1 MVDEYHTGNPVPSSA
16 MPDAW
21 DNNATIDA
29 FVSSQDLKVKTRTGI
44 ERDTMSGM
52 QKKFDDQLT
61 QQRVDF
67 DVQHLSQSDT
77 FNISQSEREAT
88 FSRQLSEQ
96 EGVFESSQADK
107 ENRFA
112 SFLDSSGYVF
122 LGDYQNGPFQFS
134 ARNQYIRYNN
144 QYYRLNAATDVGFTT
159 TGTDATSFAND
170 VTHFVLM
177 DGDTLRQN
185 LGSSEEGMG
194 DDIVTHSDGKT
205 VREHIKYLDRDKL
218 SFYGSTATG
227 LLNFLAY
234 AAASGRECIVDTVV
248 NLTVAVNFDAQF
260 SNIHLRWEAPINSD
274 TQLFN
279 LHNLGPK
286 SILKDMWFQN
296 ITAPWVI
303 NRWDTD
309 GNWIDNAETIAN
321 SVVQTNEEAGYQPT
335 ASDKDVW
342 PLLSDTVKNQQIC
355 GGPVIHTSRGVSV
368 LNPRGRYIAITFM
381 DCNFC
386 KIIEP
391 SVMGGKH
398 QYGTILFNNTGTSGW
413 GMGNQVT
420 GGEVRYG
427 STSGVVHMRHKGK
440 TNGADGVRF
449 YRCGESGYKTYQNE
463 VNGRSARC
471 YGMKVNNLLAEQ
483 CYYDGF
489 DLASDYGEAAERVD
503 DYTLAQFAWN
513 LLPLKHEV
521 TNLTAIGC
529 HGTGAWGDGQGS
541 TYKGLHIQD
550 CYSSGT
556 NFIGRYNIID
566 DVFSKNNNRK
576 NAAIADLVAQIKV
589 PGQNNKVS
597 RVTIIVDDTAITGG
611 YGLYAPSSMVT
622 DLDTD
627 WCTFSSLPSFSELSN
642 LSLGSYSST
651 ETQVWIDGHPRGAF
665 LKNAIGRLLFEL
677 TYGTSGSERGNAA
690 LLPVFNGVFTKGL
703 RVRGENGGMA
713 IMGVPSQSNAAYL
726 DNGTAM
732 FYESGGVLKIQFKN
746 AAGTVTTY
754 TLTQG

>member
-1 MVDEYHTGNPVPSSA
+1 MPFYLTRDPVPSADMRNVFDNAQNLDLALNDITSSFWSDRLGRSRMSWFGLESA
-16 MPDAW
+16 FTVKLSDFELRF
-21 DNNATIDA
+21 I
-29 FVSSQDLKVKTRTGI
+29 SQITEQETA
-44 ERDTMSGM
+44 
-52 QKKFDDQLT
+52 
-61 QQRVDF
+61 F
-67 DVQHLSQSDT
+67 DV
-77 FNISQSEREAT
+77 A
-88 FSRQLSEQ
+88 
-96 EGVFESSQADK
+96 QADK
-107 ENRFA
+107 ESRFTTQ
-112 SFLDSSGYVF
+112 LDGQDARFDAFIASSGYDII
-122 LGDYQNGPFQFS
+122 GDYTVGTIPEGDPLTITEY
-134 ARNQYIRYNN
+134 NQLIRYNN
-144 QYYRLNAATDVGFTT
+144 ELYKLTAATNIPFTAS
-159 TGTDATSFAND
+159 GKTDETWTATDSA
-170 VTHFVLM
+170 HFVSV
-177 DGDTLRQN
+177 GDAALRQN

-205 VREHIKYLDRDKL
+205 VREHIKYLERDKL
-218 SFYGSTATG
+218 SFHGATTDG
-227 LLNFLAY
+227 MLAFLAY
-234 AAASGRECIVDTVV
+234 AAASGRECIIDAEV
-248 NLTVAVNFDAQF
+248 NLTEELNFDAHF
-260 SNIHLRWEAPINSD
+260 ANIHLRWEAPVNSD
-274 TQLFN
+274 IQLFN

-309 GNWIDNAETIAN
+309 GNWIDNAEAIVN
-321 SVVQTNEEAGYQPT
+321 SVVQTNEEVGYQPT

-342 PLLSDTVKNQQIC
+342 PLLSDTIKNQEIC
-355 GGPVIHTSRGVSV
+355 GGPVIHTSRGVTV

-386 KIIEP
+386 KVIEP

-398 QYGTILFNNTGTSGW
+398 QYGTIIFNNTGTTAW
-413 GMGNQVT
+413 GKGNKVID
-420 GGEVRYG
+420 GEVRYG
-427 STSGVVHMRHKGK
+427 SVSGVVYMRHKGK
-440 TNGADGVRF
+440 SSRISGTNA
-449 YRCGESGYKTYQNE
+449 YRCGESGFKTYQNE

-471 YGMKVNNLLAEQ
+471 YGMKWDNLTAEQ
-483 CYYDGF
+483 CYFDGF
-489 DLASDYGEAAERVD
+489 DLASDYGDSAQRVD

-513 LLPLKHEV
+513 LLPLKHET

-541 TYKGLHIQD
+541 TYRNLHIED

-556 NFIGRYNIID
+556 NFIGRYNIIE

-576 NAAIADLVAQIKV
+576 NATISDLVAQVKV

-597 RVTIIVDDTAITGG
+597 HVTIIVDDAAITGG

-627 WCTFSSLPSFSELSN
+627 WCTFPSLPSFSELSN

-665 LKNAIGRLLFEL
+665 LANAIGRLLFEL
-677 TYGTSGSERGNAA
+677 TLGTSGSERGNAA
-690 LLPVFNGVFTKGL
+690 LLPVFNGAFTNGL
-703 RVRGENGGMA
+703 RVRGENGGLA
-713 IMGVPSQSNAAYL
+713 ILGVPSQSNSAYL
-726 DNGTAM
+726 ANGTAM

-754 TLTQG
+754 ALTQG

>member
-159 TGTDATSFAND
+159 TGTTAASFAND

-205 VREHIKYLDRDKL
+205 VREHIKYLERDKL

-355 GGPVIHTSRGVSV
+355 GGPIIHTSRGVSV

-386 KIIEP
+386 TVSEP

-398 QYGTILFNNTGTSGW
+398 QYGTILFNNTGTTAW
-413 GMGNQVT
+413 GKGNKVID
-420 GGEVRYG
+420 GEVRYG
-427 STSGVVHMRHKGK
+427 STSGVVYMRHKGK
-440 TNGADGVRF
+440 SNRIYGTNA
-449 YRCGESGYKTYQNE
+449 YRCGESGFKTYQNE

-471 YGMKVNNLLAEQ
+471 YGVKWDNLTAEQ

-489 DLASDYGEAAERVD
+489 DLASDYGEAAQRVD

-521 TNLTAIGC
+521 ANLTAIGC

-597 RVTIIVDDTAITGG
+597 RVTI
-611 YGLYAPSSMVT
+611 
-622 DLDTD
+622 
-627 WCTFSSLPSFSELSN
+627 
-642 LSLGSYSST
+642 
-651 ETQVWIDGHPRGAF
+651 
-665 LKNAIGRLLFEL
+665 
-677 TYGTSGSERGNAA
+677 
-690 LLPVFNGVFTKGL
+690 
-703 RVRGENGGMA
+703 
-713 IMGVPSQSNAAYL
+713 
-726 DNGTAM
+726 
-732 FYESGGVLKIQFKN
+732 
-746 AAGTVTTY
+746 
-754 TLTQG
+754 

>member
-1 MVDEYHTGNPVPSSA
+1 MADNEKLGSTSPQVLLKNAINLDKLVNDRESESL
-16 MPDAW
+16 PDRFAVLRRTW
-21 DNNATIDA
+21 FGMETAHDRQMQ
-29 FVSSQDLKVKTRTGI
+29 SQ
-44 ERDTMSGM
+44 
-52 QKKFDDQLT
+52 
-61 QQRVDF
+61 
-67 DVQHLSQSDT
+67 
-77 FNISQSEREAT
+77 
-88 FSRQLSEQ
+88 
-96 EGVFESSQADK
+96 
-107 ENRFA
+107 ENRFDTFIA
-112 SFLDSSGYVF
+112 SSGYEVI
-122 LGDYQNGPFQFS
+122 GDYTAGPLTITEY
-134 ARNQYIRYNN
+134 NQLIRYNN
-144 QYYRLNAATDVGFTT
+144 ELYKLTAATDIPFTT
-159 TGTDATSFAND
+159 AGNTDETWTSTDAA
-170 VTHFVLM
+170 HFVSV
-177 DGDTLRQN
+177 GDAALRQN

-218 SFYGSTATG
+218 SFYGTTASG
-227 LLNFLAY
+227 LLAFLAY
-234 AAASGRECIVDTVV
+234 AAASGRECIIDTEV

-260 SNIHLRWEAPINSD
+260 SNINLRWEAPINSD

-279 LHNLGPK
+279 LYNLGPK
-286 SILKDMWFQN
+286 SLLKDMWFQN

-309 GNWIDNAETIAN
+309 GNWIDNAETIVN
-321 SVVQTNEEAGYQPT
+321 SVVQTNEEVGYQPT
-335 ASDKDVW
+335 SSDKDVW
-342 PLLSDTVKNQQIC
+342 SSLPEAVQNQQIC
-355 GGPVIHTSRGVSV
+355 GGPIIHTSRGVTV

-386 KIIEP
+386 KVVQP

-398 QYGTILFNNTGTSGW
+398 QYGTILFNNTGTTAW
-413 GMGNQVT
+413 GKGNKVID
-420 GGEVRYG
+420 GEVRYG
-427 STSGVVHMRHKGK
+427 SVSGVVYMRHKGK
-440 TNGADGVRF
+440 SSRISGTNA
-449 YRCGESGYKTYQNE
+449 YRCGESGFKTYQNE

-471 YGMKVNNLLAEQ
+471 YGMKWDNLTAEQ
-483 CYYDGF
+483 CYFDGF
-489 DLASDYGEAAERVD
+489 DLASDYGDAAQRVD
-503 DYTLAQFAWN
+503 DYKLEQFAWN

-627 WCTFSSLPSFSELSN
+627 WCTFPSLPSFSELSN

-665 LKNAIGRLLFEL
+665 LTNAIGRLLFEL
-677 TYGTSGSERGNAA
+677 TYGVAGSERGNVS
-690 LLPVFNGVFTKGL
+690 LRPVYGGLFTNGL
-703 RVRGENGGMA
+703 RARGEYGGMA
-713 IMGVPSQSNAAYL
+713 ILGVGSQSNSAYL
-726 DNGTAM
+726 NPGEM
-732 FYESGGVLKIQFKN
+732 LLYESGGVLKLQFKN

>member
-1 MVDEYHTGNPVPSSA
+1 MTNITESPSWEDE
-16 MPDAW
+16 
-21 DNNATIDA
+21 
-29 FVSSQDLKVKTRTGI
+29 
-44 ERDTMSGM
+44 
-52 QKKFDDQLT
+52 
-61 QQRVDF
+61 
-67 DVQHLSQSDT
+67 
-77 FNISQSEREAT
+77 ISLIARSERVSGGQDGAANRPLKSLANRTRFLKEAT
-88 FSRQLSEQ
+88 DSAVLELSGKVEAVKSFTEGAELLSPRDEILYGNLRLVWTGAFPKVVPADATPYTTGGVGPGRWAYTSDAAVRQ
-96 EGVFESSQADK
+96 DM
-107 ENRFA
+107 A
-112 SFLDSSGYVF
+112 SFRT
-122 LGDYQNGPFQFS
+122 P
-134 ARNQYIRYNN
+134 
-144 QYYRLNAATDVGFTT
+144 
-159 TGTDATSFAND
+159 GTSM
-170 VTHFVLM
+170 L
-177 DGDTLRQN
+177 
-185 LGSSEEGMG
+185 
-194 DDIVTHSDGKT
+194 THSDGKT
-205 VREHIKYLDRDKL
+205 AEQHIDDLNREKL
-218 SFYGSTATG
+218 SFHGATSDG
-227 LLNFLAY
+227 VLAFLEY
-234 AAASGRECIVDTVV
+234 AAASGRECIIDAEV
-248 NLTVAVNFDAQF
+248 NLTEELNFDAHF
-260 SNIHLRWEAPINSD
+260 ANINLRWEAPVNSD

-286 SILKDMWFQN
+286 SILKDAWFQN

-309 GNWIDNAETIAN
+309 GNWVDKKEDILA
-321 SVVQTNEEAGYQPT
+321 SVVQTNEEVGYQPT
-335 ASDKDVW
+335 SSDKDIWSSLPEAVQ
-342 PLLSDTVKNQQIC
+342 NQQIC
-355 GGPVIHTSRGVSV
+355 GGPIIHTSQGVTV

-386 KIIEP
+386 KVIEP

-398 QYGTILFNNTGTSGW
+398 QYGTILFNNTGTTAW
-413 GMGNQVT
+413 GKGNKVID
-420 GGEVRYG
+420 GEVRYG
-427 STSGVVHMRHKGK
+427 SVSGVVYMRHKGK
-440 TNGADGVRF
+440 SNRIYGTNA
-449 YRCGESGYKTYQNE
+449 YRCGESGFKTYQNE

-471 YGMKVNNLLAEQ
+471 YGMKWDNLTAEQ

-489 DLASDYGEAAERVD
+489 DLASDYGEAAQRVD

-541 TYKGLHIQD
+541 TYRNLHIED

-556 NFIGRYNIID
+556 NFIGEYNIID

-576 NAAIADLVAQIKV
+576 NGTVSDPVAQIKV
-589 PGQNNKVS
+589 PGKNNKVS
-597 RVTIIVDDTAITGG
+597 KITIIVDDAAITGG
-611 YGLYAPSSMVT
+611 YGLYAPSSMAT

-627 WCTFSSLPSFSELSN
+627 WCTLPSLPSFSELSKM
-642 LSLGSYSST
+642 SLGSYSST

-665 LKNAIGRLLFEL
+665 LANAIGRLLFEL

-713 IMGVPSQSNAAYL
+713 IMGVSSQSNAAYL

>member
-1 MVDEYHTGNPVPSSA
+1 MAYLPELPEWTAGVYQLEKSDPVRGGVDGPANRPLIDLLKRTAWLKQRYEEAFSGLGWAELGEWAVGLEVTTPSQIVHYQGYWYRYGGSLPHTITGASPSL
-16 MPDAW
+16 DDK
-21 DNNATIDA
+21 DNW
-29 FVSSQDLKVKTRTGI
+29 
-44 ERDTMSGM
+44 
-52 QKKFDDQLT
+52 
-61 QQRVDF
+61 
-67 DVQHLSQSDT
+67 
-77 FNISQSEREAT
+77 FN
-88 FSRQLSEQ
+88 
-96 EGVFESSQADK
+96 
-107 ENRFA
+107 
-112 SFLDSSGYVF
+112 
-122 LGDYQNGPFQFS
+122 
-134 ARNQYIRYNN
+134 
-144 QYYRLNAATDVGFTT
+144 VG
-159 TGTDATSFAND
+159 ND
-170 VTHFVLM
+170 VS
-177 DGDTLRQN
+177 LRAN

-218 SFYGSTATG
+218 SFYGTTASG
-227 LLNFLAY
+227 LLAFLAY
-234 AAASGRECIVDTVV
+234 AAASGRECIIDTEV

-260 SNIHLRWEAPINSD
+260 SNINLRWEAPINSD

-279 LHNLGPK
+279 LYNLGPK

-309 GNWIDNAETIAN
+309 GNWIDNAETIVN
-321 SVVQTNEEAGYQPT
+321 SVVQTNEEVGYQPT
-335 ASDKDVW
+335 SSDKDVW
-342 PLLSDTVKNQQIC
+342 SSLPEAVQNQQIC
-355 GGPVIHTSRGVSV
+355 GGPIIHTSRGVTV

-386 KIIEP
+386 KVIQP

-398 QYGTILFNNTGTSGW
+398 QYGTILFNNTGTTAW
-413 GMGNQVT
+413 GKGNKVID
-420 GGEVRYG
+420 GEVRYG
-427 STSGVVHMRHKGK
+427 SVSGVVYMRHKGK
-440 TNGADGVRF
+440 SSRISGTNA
-449 YRCGESGYKTYQNE
+449 YRCGESGFKTYQNE

-471 YGMKVNNLLAEQ
+471 YGMKWDNLTAEQ
-483 CYYDGF
+483 CYFDGF
-489 DLASDYGEAAERVD
+489 DLASDYGDAAQRVD
-503 DYTLAQFAWN
+503 DYKLEQFAWN

-597 RVTIIVDDTAITGG
+597 HVTIIVDDAAITGG

-627 WCTFSSLPSFSELSN
+627 WCTFPSLPSFSELSN

-665 LKNAIGRLLFEL
+665 LTNAIGRLLFEL
-677 TYGTSGSERGNAA
+677 TYGVAGSERGNVS
-690 LLPVFNGVFTKGL
+690 LRPVYGGLFTNGL
-703 RVRGENGGMA
+703 RARGEYGGMA
-713 IMGVPSQSNAAYL
+713 ILGVGSQSNSAYL
-726 DNGTAM
+726 NPGEM
-732 FYESGGVLKIQFKN
+732 LLYESGGVLKLQFKN

>member
-1 MVDEYHTGNPVPSSA
+1 MAEVPLPTPTQVPVPSTDIRNA
-16 MPDAW
+16 VFAGAKLDEEVTGAGEFYTDRLGVKRLTNTGRNNQFDA
-21 DNNATIDA
+21 A
-29 FVSSQDLKVKTRTGI
+29 
-44 ERDTMSGM
+44 
-52 QKKFDDQLT
+52 QLD
-61 QQRVDF
+61 R
-67 DVQHLSQSDT
+67 
-77 FNISQSEREAT
+77 A
-88 FSRQLSEQ
+88 
-96 EGVFESSQADK
+96 
-107 ENRFA
+107 NRFEQ
-112 SFLDSSGYVF
+112 FLLSSGYVF
-122 LGDYQNGPFQFS
+122 LGDYEDGPFQFS

-177 DGDTLRQN
+177 DGDTLRSN

-205 VREHIKYLDRDKL
+205 VREHIKYLERDKL

-309 GNWIDNAETIAN
+309 GNWIDNAEIIAN

-355 GGPVIHTSRGVSV
+355 GGPIIHTSRGVTV

-386 KIIEP
+386 KVVQP

-398 QYGTILFNNTGTSGW
+398 QYGTILFNNTGTTAW
-413 GMGNQVT
+413 GKGNKVID
-420 GGEVRYG
+420 GEVRYG
-427 STSGVVHMRHKGK
+427 SVSGVVYMRHKGK
-440 TNGADGVRF
+440 SSRISGTNA
-449 YRCGESGYKTYQNE
+449 YRCGESGFKTYQNE

-471 YGMKVNNLLAEQ
+471 YGMKWDNLTAEQ
-483 CYYDGF
+483 CYFDGF
-489 DLASDYGEAAERVD
+489 DLASDYGDAAQRVD
-503 DYTLAQFAWN
+503 DYKLEQFAWN

-521 TNLTAIGC
+521 TNLT
-529 HGTGAWGDGQGS
+529 
-541 TYKGLHIQD
+541 GL
-550 CYSSGT
+550 C
-556 NFIGRYNIID
+556 
-566 DVFSKNNNRK
+566 
-576 NAAIADLVAQIKV
+576 
-589 PGQNNKVS
+589 
-597 RVTIIVDDTAITGG
+597 
-611 YGLYAPSSMVT
+611 
-622 DLDTD
+622 
-627 WCTFSSLPSFSELSN
+627 
-642 LSLGSYSST
+642 
-651 ETQVWIDGHPRGAF
+651 
-665 LKNAIGRLLFEL
+665 
-677 TYGTSGSERGNAA
+677 
-690 LLPVFNGVFTKGL
+690 
-703 RVRGENGGMA
+703 
-713 IMGVPSQSNAAYL
+713 
-726 DNGTAM
+726 
-732 FYESGGVLKIQFKN
+732 
-746 AAGTVTTY
+746 
-754 TLTQG
+754 